1 MGSRPGT
8 VQLAG
13 RYRVLSKL
21 GEGAFA
27 EVFRVRDELLGREV
41 ALKRFRTENLTP
53 EALEI
58 LRQEFLLLT
67 RLHHRGI
74 LQVHDVSVAGEEP
87 FFTMEYL
94 RGPDLRQGLR
104 DGVAG
109 PLPAPRMQAAIAALL
124 AILSTLRYL
133 HAKGVVH
140 GDLKPSNVLYRAPIS
155 DANDPGD
162 DVVLVDFGL
171 HLPKLRGAGIT
182 GTLDYLAPE
191 QLSSGALDAATDLF
205 SLGVLFYE
213 ILAGEQPWEGK
224 DALLRV
230 QARGAAVPALAGRV
244 ADLPEGLG
252 EVVHRLLA
260 TDRSLRYRTAEEVQR
275 DLLLVGGRDE
285 ADAAAVLRRDFQF
298 DPALVGR
305 ESQLTLLRDHA
316 AAAGKSGTGRLVALV
331 ADPGLGGRRL
341 QRALREQVHASGGLV
356 VICSAASGDVQGTVD
371 GIIRRLEGDAA
382 AATDEERSLRQDLKR
397 VLDGFR
403 PARDRADDLSARR
416 QEIFERLAR
425 WAGAALRRR
434 SNEGSEAVWIVEDVH
449 GADAASQDCIRHLAG
464 GVARLPVLL
473 LLVGERG
480 AWLDEVE
487 QESRLVLEGLD
498 REQTEAA
505 LRANFPDL
513 QQPAAVAAVVH
524 ERVQGNLLLFDL
536 LVTEQVRS
544 GALAYGARG
553 WVADLE
559 ALRSSRLPASAT
571 DALQTRLDSLA
582 PGQQEVLSA
591 AALFGSRFDACWVAA
606 TLGHSEADVL
616 AALESLLPLDVVV
629 REESPVTAPVY
640 RFAHPSLLELVL
652 QTLPPG
658 RLRSLRCS
666 AADHLRRELARGQ
679 EQARA
684 PLAQLCDELRQTAE
698 AARLYEELGRRVRLQ
713 PEAAFTHLSRA
724 VELLQRARQ
733 PASQELLQTLEEQ
746 ALVVGHYQEA
756 LQAQRKLL
764 RRSAGDA
771 SARAAVLVRM
781 ARVEQLLGERRA
793 ARRRAQQA
801 LDLVPAARMGT
812 TGVEANRIL
821 PKVARLEGKYE
832 EAERLYSEAVELAEK
847 QSRESLIRVLT
858 SQGEFFLRRGD
869 PDRAEK
875 GFRRCLDLAR
885 TGKERFLLPG
895 IYVGLGQLWM
905 DRNPAEAVAPLEKA
919 VELAREQAQ
928 VPVELSA
935 YYNLGIVFTDLALLD
950 RARDSYLHAQELV
963 RRQKGVMEARIEA
976 QLGNLARERGDFRQ
990 ADAHYRQFIDK
1001 ARVLPEGSPILLLHR
1016 VNRALLALARGEAQE
1031 GLDDLRRHE
1040 ADYPDT
1046 YPRALMA
1053 YQRTRARLELEVGER
1068 EEAQRRARRVAELA
1082 ERHQDPYFRIGA
1094 AMLQGELASNGAD
1107 PRSGQEKLVEA
1118 RRLATQMGNRR
1129 LEAEVSLLLAEILV
1143 ERPELGGDPRAPL
1156 EQAREVL
1163 ERAGMRP
1170 ALERVARLTR
1180 RLQGTP
1186 EWVAA
1191 HRPARTAKE
1200 LSTLYRVS
1208 EIIRTHQSLDDL
1220 FSKLLDTA
1228 IDLMAA
1234 ERGFVFLTRQGSRR
1248 LDPCASRGGDRAVL
1262 RDAGQISRNIL
1273 KATVQ
1278 DAAPVF
1284 STNAMTDERF
1294 RSNQSVLNYG
1304 IRSFICVPLLLP
1316 DRVLGT
1322 LYVDHRKLDSLFGQS
1337 DADFL
1342 MAYANFAAA
1351 AIANALVQGK
1361 LTQEVHHLR
1370 REVRQSREKDLMV
1383 GDSPAMQEVR
1393 ELIERIGPTDSNV
1406 LVRGESGT
1414 GKELVARA
1422 LHAQS
1427 KRAQGPLVAVNCAA
1441 LPESLV
1447 ESELFGVMHGAATDV
1462 SERPGRFE
1470 EAQGGTLFLD
1480 EIGDLSLSAQA
1491 KILRAIQSRR
1501 IQRLGSSRSVDLD
1514 IRLVAATHADLEA
1527 AMVAGTFRDDLY
1539 YRLNV
1544 VEICLAPLRERR
1556 EDVATMVRHFV
1567 DRFCREQG
1575 KSRLGIE
1582 SDTLASYLNHGWP
1595 GNVRELRNAV
1605 ERAVLLAQE
1614 DHLPPFVPA
1623 SAHERGATDLL
1634 EAFERGHDEKQV
1646 KRAYAQ
1652 LVYQHLGGNKRR
1664 ACRIL
1669 GIDYKTLQNRLS
1681 SDA

>member
-1 MGSRPGT
+1 LARSHSVR
-8 VQLAG
+8 LAG
-13 RYRVLSKL
+13 RYRVLSTL

-27 EVFRVRDELLGREV
+27 EVFRVRDELLDREL
-41 ALKRFRTENLTP
+41 ALKRFKAANLTP

-58 LRQEFLLLT
+58 LREEFLLLT

-74 LQVHDVSVAGEEP
+74 LQVHDVSVTGEEP

-94 RGPDLRQGLR
+94 RGPDLRHGLR
-104 DGVAG
+104 QGITG
-109 PLPAPRMQAAIAALL
+109 PLPAERMQAVTSAFLT
-124 AILSTLRYL
+124 ILSTLRYL
-133 HAKGVVH
+133 HAQGVVH
-140 GDLKPSNVLYRAPIS
+140 GDLKPSNVLYRSPFS
-155 DANDPGD
+155 GEEDPGD

-171 HLPKLRGAGIT
+171 HLPRLRGAGIT

-213 ILAGEQPWEGK
+213 ILTGEQPWEGK
-224 DALLRV
+224 DPLRRV
-230 QARGAAVPALAGRV
+230 QARGASVPALAGRV
-244 ADLPEGLG
+244 PDLPEGLG
-252 EVVHRLLA
+252 DVVHRLLA
-260 TDRSLRYRTAEEVQR
+260 TDRSLRYRTADEVQR

-298 DPALVGR
+298 DPGLVGR
-305 ESQLTLLRDHA
+305 EAQLTLLRDHA
-316 AAAGKSGTGRLVALV
+316 AAAGKSGTGRLMALV
-331 ADPGLGGRRL
+331 ADAGLGGRRL
-341 QRALREQVHASGGLV
+341 QHALREQVQAAGGLV
-356 VICSAASGDVQGTVD
+356 VTCSAASGHVQGTVD
-371 GIIRRLEGDAA
+371 GIIRRLEGNVAA
-382 AATDEERSLRQDLKR
+382 ASDEERRLRRDLKR
-397 VLDGFR
+397 VLDGFQ
-403 PARDRADDLSARR
+403 PVADRAEDLSARR
-416 QEIFERLAR
+416 QEVFERLSR

-434 SNEGSEAVWIVEDVH
+434 SSEGSEAVWILEDVH
-449 GADAASQDCIRHLAG
+449 RADPVSADCIRYLAG
-464 GVARLPVLL
+464 SLAKLPVLL

-480 AWLDEVE
+480 AWLDDVE
-487 QESRLVLEGLD
+487 EESRLILEGLD
-498 REQTEAA
+498 REQTEAV

-513 QQPAAVAAVVH
+513 QEPSAVAAAVH
-524 ERVQGNLLLFDL
+524 ERVQGNLLLLDL
-536 LVTEQVRS
+536 LITEQVRS
-544 GALAYGARG
+544 GALEYRARG

-559 ALRSSRLPASAT
+559 ALRTCRLPASAAQALQGRV
-571 DALQTRLDSLA
+571 DALA
-582 PGQQEVLSA
+582 AGQQEVLSA
-591 AALFGSRFDACWVAA
+591 AALFGGRFVAHWVAA
-606 TLGHSEADVL
+606 TLRHSAADVL
-616 AALESLLPLDVVV
+616 AVLGSLLSLDLVV

-640 RFAHPSLLELVL
+640 RFTHPSLVELLL
-652 QTLPPG
+652 QTLTAP
-658 RLRSLRCS
+658 RLRTLRAA
-666 AADHLRRELARGQ
+666 AADHLRSELATGQ

-684 PLAQLCDELRQTAE
+684 PLARLCEELRQSAE
-698 AARLYEELGRRVRLQ
+698 AARLYEELGRRVRLE
-713 PEAAFTHLSRA
+713 PETAFTHLSRA
-724 VELLQRARQ
+724 ANLLQRAKL
-733 PASQELLQTLEEQ
+733 PAGQELLQSLEEQ
-746 ALVVGHYQEA
+746 ALVVGRYQEA

-764 RRSAGDA
+764 RRTADDGA
-771 SARAAVLVRM
+771 ARAAVLVRM
-781 ARVEQLLGERRA
+781 GRVELLLGQNRA
-793 ARRRAQQA
+793 AGRRVRQA
-801 LDLVPAARMGT
+801 LDLVPAAKMGSA
-812 TGVEANRIL
+812 GVEANRIL
-821 PKVARLEGKYE
+821 AKAAQRAGHYD
-832 EAERLYSEAVELAEK
+832 EAEHLYAEAVELAGS

-858 SQGEFFLRRGD
+858 SQGEFFLRKGD
-869 PDRAEK
+869 SERAEQV
-875 GFRRCLDLAR
+875 FRRCLDLAR
-885 TGKERFLLPG
+885 TGKERGLLPG

-919 VELAREQAQ
+919 VELAVEQAQ
-928 VPVELSA
+928 VAPELDA

-963 RRQKGVMEARIEA
+963 RKKKGMVQARIEA

-990 ADAHYRQFIDK
+990 ADAHYRQFIES
-1001 ARVLPEGSPILLLHR
+1001 ARDIPDTSTIRLLHR
-1016 VNRALLALARGEAQE
+1016 VNRALLALARGEAQA

-1040 ADYPDT
+1040 SDYLDT

-1053 YQRTRARLELEVGER
+1053 YQRTRARLELEVGLR

-1094 AMLQGELASNGAD
+1094 AMLEGELASNGPD
-1107 PRSGQEKLVEA
+1107 PRSGQEKLLEA
-1118 RRLATQMGNRR
+1118 RRLATQMGNRK

-1143 ERPELGGDPRAPL
+1143 ERPELGDDPRAPL

-1186 EWVAA
+1186 GWVAA

-1208 EIIRTHQSLDDL
+1208 EMIRSHQSLDDL

-1228 IDLMAA
+1228 IELMAA
-1234 ERGFVFLTRQGSRR
+1234 ERGFIFLTRKGSRR

-1351 AIANALVQGK
+1351 AIANALLQGE
-1361 LTQEVHHLR
+1361 LTKEVHVLR
-1370 REVRQSREKDLMV
+1370 REVRQSWDRDPMV

-1414 GKELVARA
+1414 GKELVARG
-1422 LHAQS
+1422 LHEHS

-1447 ESELFGVMHGAATDV
+1447 ESELFGVTRGAATDV
-1462 SERPGRFE
+1462 TERPGKFE

-1480 EIGDLSLSAQA
+1480 EIGDLSLAAQA

-1501 IQRLGSSRSVDLD
+1501 IQRLGSNRSVDLD
-1514 IRLVAATHADLEA
+1514 IRLVAATHMDLEA
-1527 AMVAGTFRDDLY
+1527 AMEAGTFRDDLY

-1544 VEICLAPLRERR
+1544 VEINLAPLRERR
-1556 EDVATMVRHFV
+1556 EDVAAIVRHFV
-1567 DRFCREQG
+1567 DRFCREQS
-1575 KSRLGIE
+1575 KSTLGID
-1582 SDTLASYLNHGWP
+1582 SDTLASYLEYDWP

-1605 ERAVLLAQE
+1605 ERAVLLAQ
-1614 DHLPPFVPA
+1614 DDRLPPFVPA
-1623 SAHERGATDLL
+1623 SVRERGATDLL
-1634 EAFERGHDEKQV
+1634 EAFQRGHDEKQV
-1646 KRAYAQ
+1646 KRAYAR
-1652 LVYQHLGGNKRR
+1652 LVYQRLGGNKRR

-1669 GIDYKTLQNRLS
+1669 GIDYKTLQSRLAS
-1681 SDA
+1681 EV